1 MRLSVLAT
9 GSVRMIRYVD
19 FFLAYRMSENWFA
32 QYISKR
38 GFKFILLIVLKK
50 EKKKLA
56 NQKSACRTT
65 HAISLVTA
73 SD

>member
-38 GFKFILLIVLKK
+38 GFKFILLIVSKK
-50 EKKKLA
+50 EEK
-56 NQKSACRTT
+56 NWRIKSPPVELLTPFQ
-65 HAISLVTA
+65 
-73 SD
+73 

>member
-1 MRLSVLAT
+1 MRLSALAT

-50 EKKKLA
+50 EKK
-56 NQKSACRTT
+56 NWRIKSPPVELLTPFQ
-65 HAISLVTA
+65 
-73 SD
+73 

>member
-50 EKKKLA
+50 EKK
-56 NQKSACRTT
+56 NWRIKSPPVELLTPF
-65 HAISLVTA
+65 H
-73 SD
+73 